1 MATNLNAEIAA
12 NVRRTLD
19 ATDTSVT
26 ELATWTPIAERTLK
40 RRLTGA
46 SRWTTD
52 ELAWISDALG
62 ISPVDLLR
70 SS

>member
-19 ATDTSVT
+19 SNGASIAT
-26 ELATWTPIAERTLK
+26 LAAQTPIPERTLK
-40 RRLTGA
+40 RRLTGT

-52 ELAWISDALG
+52 ELSWISDALHTT
-62 ISPVDLLR
+62 PLELLR
-70 SS
+70 SP